1 MFRDR
6 LSKFI
11 LKKLI
16 KRNVIEEKDRQ
27 IYLYGLYEGIII
39 LENIIITIFIGFWFG
54 NLIQTFMF
62 LVAYIPLRSYAGGY
76 HAKTEKKCF
85 FYSVILV
92 LMVQICF
99 WMMENMD
106 TRIIVGSFLIS
117 IFIVH
122 CYSPVESKNKPLSE
136 SEKKCFRRKVENLL
150 MIDTIFSGICIL
162 FNSMYIATGILI
174 AATVEAVLLLLA
186 RLIYKIHEH

>member
-122 CYSPVESKNKPLSE
+122 CY
-136 SEKKCFRRKVENLL
+136 
-150 MIDTIFSGICIL
+150 
-162 FNSMYIATGILI
+162 
-174 AATVEAVLLLLA
+174 
-186 RLIYKIHEH
+186 

>member
-136 SEKKCFRRKVENLL
+136 NEKKCFRRKVVNLL